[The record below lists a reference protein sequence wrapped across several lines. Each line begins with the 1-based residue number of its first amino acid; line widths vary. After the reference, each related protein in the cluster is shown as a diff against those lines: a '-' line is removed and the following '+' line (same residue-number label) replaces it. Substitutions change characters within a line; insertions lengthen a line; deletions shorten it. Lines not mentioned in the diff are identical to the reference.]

1 MCVLKRIKLCSS
13 IPELIKESG
22 NKQLQARSDKDENT
36 PGHSVDNDR
45 LKSSSNNSVSD
56 TDKDHKASR
65 LPVIL
70 PAVLTVI
77 IFIVC
82 VILIAFKSYNA
93 DEFLYQ
99 GYVQFILPMHVF
111 SSRRNLDQ
119 AFVLKVSLFNMKIF
133 AF

>member
-1 MCVLKRIKLCSS
+1 MLCSFVV
-13 IPELIKESG
+13 ELIKESG
-22 NKQLQARSDKDENT
+22 NKQLKASNGKEENT
-36 PGHSVDNDR
+36 LGHIVDNDP

-56 TDKDHKASR
+56 PDNDQKASR

-93 DEFLYQ
+93 DEFLYH
-99 GYVQFILPMHVF
+99 GYVQ
-111 SSRRNLDQ
+111 
-119 AFVLKVSLFNMKIF
+119 SLFLL
-133 AF
+133 